1 MTKKELRRTM
11 KARNLSFGA
20 EARSVASARIFGRV
34 GELPA
39 FAAAHTVA
47 LFSALPDE
55 PDTGGVAERWR
66 AAGKRLVLPRVEGDA
81 MRFCDCDPAAL
92 RRGAFG
98 IAEPEPGA
106 RTCPPGEIDLV
117 VVPGVPSRP
126 GVSGWDAG
134 RGITTVIFRRRS
146 SAGRRSGSAM
156 RTNWSGSCPPNRT
169 TWRWTASWRS
179 EAPRIAARSVH
190 GMAGRAECVRD
201 IAAGGSGPRTRPGCS
216 GRCGKKKQPLK

>member
-11 KARNLSFGA
+11 KARNLSLGA

-81 MRFCDCDPAAL
+81 MRFCDCDPAA
-92 RRGAFG
+92 RW
-98 IAEPEPGA
+98 
-106 RTCPPGEIDLV
+106 
-117 VVPGVPSRP
+117 PSRP
-126 GVSGWDAG
+126 EVSGWDAG

-216 GRCGKKKQPLK
+216 GRCGKIKQPLK

>member
-1 MTKKELRRTM
+1 M

-117 VVPGVPSRP
+117 VVPGGGLHGR

-169 TWRWTASWRS
+169 TWRWTASWR
-179 EAPRIAARSVH
+179 E
-190 GMAGRAECVRD
+190 
-201 IAAGGSGPRTRPGCS
+201 
-216 GRCGKKKQPLK
+216 

>member
-117 VVPGVPSRP
+117 VVPGVAFTAG
-126 GVSGWDAG
+126 GVRLG
-134 RGITTVIFRRRS
+134 RGKGYYDRYLSQAEFRGATVGVCY
-146 SAGRRSGSAM
+146 AHQLVGEL
-156 RTNWSGSCPPNRT
+156 PPNRT

-190 GMAGRAECVRD
+190 GMAGCAECVRD

-216 GRCGKKKQPLK
+216 GRCGKIKQPLK

>member
-81 MRFCDCDPAAL
+81 MRFCDCGARGADVSARGDRPRGGSRGGLHGRRCPVGTREGVLRPLSFAGGVPRGDGRGLLCAPTGRGAAL
-92 RRGAFG
+92 RTARRGG
-98 IAEPEPGA
+98 GL
-106 RTCPPGEIDLV
+106 RRG
-117 VVPGVPSRP
+117 GV
-126 GVSGWDAG
+126 
-134 RGITTVIFRRRS
+134 RRRVS
-146 SAGRRSGSAM
+146 R
-156 RTNWSGSCPPNRT
+156 
-169 TWRWTASWRS
+169 
-179 EAPRIAARSVH
+179 H
-190 GMAGRAECVRD
+190 GMAGCAECVRD

-216 GRCGKKKQPLK
+216 GRCGKIKQPLK

>member
-11 KARNLSFGA
+11 KARNLSLGA

-106 RTCPPGEIDLV
+106 RTCPPGEIELV
-117 VVPGVPSRP
+117 VVHGVAFTAA
-126 GVSGWDAG
+126 GV
-134 RGITTVIFRRRS
+134 RL
-146 SAGRRSGSAM
+146 RSGKGYYDRYLSQAEF
-156 RTNWSGSCPPNRT
+156 RGATVGVCYAHQLVGELP
-169 TWRWTASWRS
+169 S
-179 EAPRIAARSVH
+179 EPHDVAVDCVV
-190 GMAGRAECVRD
+190 AE
-201 IAAGGSGPRTRPGCS
+201 
-216 GRCGKKKQPLK
+216 